1 LWLLPRMA
9 EFPKDQR
16 FLLADRIE
24 HTLLDVLER
33 LIEAVYRKDKIPLL
47 RQANLGLEKARFL
60 MRMAKDM
67 KYISLSRHTFFC
79 KSTDEIGRMIGG
91 WVKFQK
97 LTKSVPELRYSER
110 SEIAAECRSR
120 SDRPG
125 TDRGLTEVISGNQGP
140 RVQGCGERGSKGE
153 VQTP

>member
-1 LWLLPRMA
+1 MNTVPVVLEKQYQLILWLLPRMA

-47 RQANLGLEKARFL
+47 REANLGLEKSRFL

-79 KSTDEIGRMIGG
+79 KSADEIGRMIGG
-91 WVKFQK
+91 WVKF
-97 LTKSVPELRYSER
+97 
-110 SEIAAECRSR
+110 
-120 SDRPG
+120 
-125 TDRGLTEVISGNQGP
+125 SGNQGP
-140 RVQGCGERGSKGE
+140 RVQGCGERGGIKGE